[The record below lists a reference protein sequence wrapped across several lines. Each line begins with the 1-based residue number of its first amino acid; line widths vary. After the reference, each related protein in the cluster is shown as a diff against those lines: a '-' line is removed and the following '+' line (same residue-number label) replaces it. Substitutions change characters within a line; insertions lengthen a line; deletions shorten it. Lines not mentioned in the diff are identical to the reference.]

1 MQRTIRMSQISNTWR
16 GVTIFKKQNRVNKN
30 GRHSVMLII
39 ALRIFLFA
47 VGWPRGTRCPIN
59 AGYTCR
65 LLNRRPRALYTYVY
79 TRQWAYTP
87 VRHATHQNWAQHGQP
102 RHRQANARVL
112 NLTEARKRQILTS
125 IQRSQSAFSLQLTP
139 ICQTTTNTAAF
150 VGSIWVHSCYQL

>member
-1 MQRTIRMSQISNTWR
+1 
-16 GVTIFKKQNRVNKN
+16 VNKN

-47 VGWPRGTRCPIN
+47 VGWPRGTRCPIK

-112 NLTEARKRQILTS
+112 NLTEGRRRQILTS
-125 IQRSQSAFSLQLTP
+125 MQRSQSAFSWLRLKGP
-139 ICQTTTNTAAF
+139 AAF
-150 VGSIWVHSCYQL
+150 WLLSGCLHSCRLWKDIGLLSWLLMYT